1 MVRGRGI
8 PSCKSDPLRRD
19 SRPLLNLPW
28 WWTTNCKIFL
38 HLIHNNNNNNNNNNC
53 KKQLKF
59 MLLLHPYHHLI
70 IGMASISPGGMN
82 LVSLWSGL
90 GTDTQLA
97 RPKHCVAFISFRPP
111 NYNSLICVYF
121 NRGHLKAYRHTMHR
135 LLF

>member
-1 MVRGRGI
+1 MRVGAWRKGVVRGRGI

-70 IGMASISPGGMN
+70 IGMASISPDGMN

-97 RPKHCVAFISFRPP
+97 RPKHFVACISFRPP
-111 NYNSLICVYF
+111 KKLQLSYLCLSQQGGI
-121 NRGHLKAYRHTMHR
+121 
-135 LLF
+135 

>member
-1 MVRGRGI
+1 MSVGAWRMGVVRGRGI

-38 HLIHNNNNNNNNNNC
+38 HLIHNNNNNNNC

-70 IGMASISPGGMN
+70 IGMASISPDGMN
-82 LVSLWSGL
+82 LVSLWSSL

-97 RPKHCVAFISFRPP
+97 RPKHFVACISFRPP
-111 NYNSLICVYF
+111 KNYNSLICVHL
-121 NRGHLKAYRHTMHR
+121 NRGI
-135 LLF
+135 